1 MIGKMKLGSYVLCF
15 FALFLF
21 CASRS
26 SSQIR
31 GIPNNGS
38 RAGELSPNPS
48 ARNGVPPSSSVS
60 AKETWLPPDVDSVVP
75 PVGAGVACSL
85 PTVLQGAGQ
94 RIQELVKY
102 VDRFTATEV
111 LSHQEVDR
119 SGKPRRPTVVKFDY
133 LVSMTESHDGYLSVD
148 ELRDRSRSLDRF
160 PAHIATTGTPSL
172 VLIFHPHYIGDFK
185 TNCEGL
191 GEWHGQPAWQVR
203 FEQRADRPNRSCTFV
218 VDGRSYD
225 TRLRGRAW
233 ILANSFQVA
242 RLESD
247 LMESIPKI
255 RLRTNHEA
263 IEYSPV
269 SFSGNK
275 PPLWLPSSVELYMD
289 FQGHRFYRKHAF
301 ANFMLFS
308 VDTQSQ
314 ISQPKDNQAAQ

>member
-1 MIGKMKLGSYVLCF
+1 MIGRMKFGSYVCFLTLC
-15 FALFLF
+15 LF
-21 CASRS
+21 CASGS
-26 SSQIR
+26 SAQIR
-31 GIPNNGS
+31 GIPNS
-38 RAGELSPNPS
+38 EPRATDVASNSSAANSGQPS
-48 ARNGVPPSSSVS
+48 ASAS
-60 AKETWLPPDVDSVVP
+60 AKESWLPPDIDRVVP

-85 PTVLQGAGQ
+85 SAVLQGAGK
-94 RIQELVKY
+94 RIQELVQN

-119 SGKPRRPTVVKFDY
+119 SGKPGRPTVVKFNY
-133 LVSMTESHDGYLSVD
+133 LVSMTESHDGYMNVE

-191 GEWHGQPAWQVR
+191 GDWHGQPAWQVR
-203 FEQRADRPNRSCTFV
+203 FEQRADRLNRSCTFV
-218 VDGRSYD
+218 VDGRAYD
-225 TRLRGRAW
+225 ARLRGRAW

-242 RLESD
+242 RLETD
-247 LMESIPKI
+247 LMQPIPKI
-255 RLRTNHEA
+255 RLKTDHEA

-275 PPLWLPSSVELYMD
+275 LSLWLPSNVELFMD
-289 FQGHRFYRKHAF
+289 FRGHRFYRKHAF
-301 ANFMLFS
+301 TNFMLFS

-314 ISQPKDNQAAQ
+314 ISHP

>member
-1 MIGKMKLGSYVLCF
+1 MMRRKPSCSYFLCF
-15 FALFLF
+15 VNLCLFW
-21 CASRS
+21 AS
-26 SSQIR
+26 SSASQNR
-31 GIPNNGS
+31 GIPNSEPQARDVAPIPSTQNAGQPSGS
-38 RAGELSPNPS
+38 IST
-48 ARNGVPPSSSVS
+48 
-60 AKETWLPPDVDSVVP
+60 KESWLPPDIDRVMP

-85 PTVLQGAGQ
+85 PAVLQGAGK
-94 RIQELVKY
+94 RIQELVQN

-119 SGKPRRPTVVKFDY
+119 SGKPGRPTVVKFDY

-148 ELRDRSRSLDRF
+148 ELRDRNRSLDRF

-218 VDGRSYD
+218 VDGRAYD
-225 TRLRGRAW
+225 ARLRGRAW
-233 ILANSFQVA
+233 ILANSFQVS
-242 RLESD
+242 RLETD
-247 LMESIPKI
+247 LMEPIPKI
-255 RLRTNHEA
+255 RLRTDHEA

-275 PPLWLPSSVELYMD
+275 APLWLPSSVELYMD
-289 FQGHRFYRKHAF
+289 FRGHRFYRKHAF
-301 ANFMLFS
+301 TNFMLFS
-308 VDTQSQ
+308 VDTQSH
-314 ISQPKDNQAAQ
+314 ISQPKDNPAGP

>member
-1 MIGKMKLGSYVLCF
+1 V
-15 FALFLF
+15 APN
-21 CASRS
+21 S
-26 SSQIR
+26 SAANSGQ
-31 GIPNNGS
+31 
-38 RAGELSPNPS
+38 PS
-48 ARNGVPPSSSVS
+48 ASAS
-60 AKETWLPPDVDSVVP
+60 AKERWLPPDIDRVVP

-85 PTVLQGAGQ
+85 PAVLQGAGK
-94 RIQELVKY
+94 RIQELVQN

-119 SGKPRRPTVVKFDY
+119 AGKPGRPTVVKFDY
-133 LVSMTESHDGYLSVD
+133 LVSMTESHDGYMNVE

-191 GEWHGQPAWQVR
+191 GDWHGQPAWQVR
-203 FEQRADRPNRSCTFV
+203 FEQRADRLNRSCTFV
-218 VDGRSYD
+218 VDGRAYD
-225 TRLRGRAW
+225 ARLRGRAW

-242 RLESD
+242 RLETD
-247 LMESIPKI
+247 LMEPIPKI
-255 RLRTNHEA
+255 RLRTDHEA

-275 PPLWLPSSVELYMD
+275 FSLWLPSNVELFMD
-289 FQGHRFYRKHAF
+289 FRGHRFYRKHAF
-301 ANFMLFS
+301 TNFMLFS

-314 ISQPKDNQAAQ
+314 ISQP